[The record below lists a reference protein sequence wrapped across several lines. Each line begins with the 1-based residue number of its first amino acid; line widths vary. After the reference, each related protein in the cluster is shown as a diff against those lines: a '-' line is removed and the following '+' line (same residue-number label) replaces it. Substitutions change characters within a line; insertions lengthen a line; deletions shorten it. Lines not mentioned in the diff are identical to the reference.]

1 MPHFTP
7 SVLRLT
13 SSSCG
18 LFAEWLP
25 RSATA
30 VADRPQV
37 PRDSFRPLGLPA
49 PGAWPDETRNPA
61 SQPDVRPALTV
72 WRGRP
77 TTDSGKND
85 GLATHGPAKAA
96 EPPVQRGVDAQ
107 SLVADE
113 AAWRTTPP
121 RPPLRGRKRWRS
133 AALRAGRAASDLS
146 NPTTN
151 HQHPGFE
158 ALVSAVAT
166 LPRLAARG
174 APRAP
179 TRHGAGVRSRS
190 TTHTTRN
197 ARSRNA
203 GFACLSLC

>member
-13 SSSCG
+13 SSPCG
-18 LFAEWLP
+18 LFAEWPP

-30 VADRPQV
+30 VADRPEV

-77 TTDSGKND
+77 TTDSRQND
-85 GLATHGPAKAA
+85 GLAGRLSGRRRRSDLPSSRAWMPKVWSRTRLPGEPRGLGPI
-96 EPPVQRGVDAQ
+96 
-107 SLVADE
+107 
-113 AAWRTTPP
+113 
-121 RPPLRGRKRWRS
+121 RGRS
-133 AALRAGRAASDLS
+133 EGGPQPDVPRASCR
-146 NPTTN
+146 TRR
-151 HQHPGFE
+151 Q
-158 ALVSAVAT
+158 T
-166 LPRLAARG
+166 LCRLAPRHSSRPSLRCPAWAS
-174 APRAP
+174 APPGTRAP

-190 TTHTTRN
+190 
-197 ARSRNA
+197 
-203 GFACLSLC
+203 